1 MISLNYDENGQ
12 KVTKTLFDK
21 SEYLINLWYPIKALK
36 LSQYIIKSY
45 NKTKDL
51 KDKVLDEKQEQIL
64 IIAFSDG
71 LKNFESKQRV

>member
-1 MISLNYDENGQ
+1 M
-12 KVTKTLFDK
+12 
-21 SEYLINLWYPIKALK
+21 KALK

-51 KDKVLDEKQEQIL
+51 KDKVLDEKQEKIL